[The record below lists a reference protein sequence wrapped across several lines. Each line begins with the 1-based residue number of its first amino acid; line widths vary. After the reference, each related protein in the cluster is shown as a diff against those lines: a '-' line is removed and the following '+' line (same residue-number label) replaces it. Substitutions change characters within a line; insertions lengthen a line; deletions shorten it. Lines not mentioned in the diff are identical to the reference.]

1 MTVESIRHSELINQL
16 VLNRSTMAELGRVEV
31 LWEYPQAHRVF
42 GFICKSG
49 AFDRN
54 KTAFNLE
61 QLDTIGSNG
70 LFVNSDP
77 VETDAD
83 RVKQIETLIGSEVWT
98 DMGNRMG
105 RITDHVFDLKT
116 GAIKVYLFVPGGLKR
131 FAGPVYALYPSQV
144 LGWGSHRVVVSAGI
158 VDQLEV
164 YEPGMQDRINRF
176 ADALNDEASQAGQ
189 GLQSVLARAK
199 RKAQQARSQAQILA
213 DRALDKA
220 QELGGELL
228 ESAEYARDQA
238 RNLRD
243 EFMEEDFDQWRRD
256 SQADPRQ
263 GDDRRYDG
271 PRYDDRGDFPNDDDF
286 DFDQPWDASPPAPPR
301 SRPEAAS
308 PESSS
313 HSSWA
318 DAEPIDPRP
327 PLNLE
332 PKSRPSDRPSSP
344 YAPRPAASNPRP
356 KSTDA
361 DPWDDDD
368 WG

>member
-1 MTVESIRHSELINQL
+1 MTAESVRHSELINQL

-42 GFICKSG
+42 GFIAKSG
-49 AFDRN
+49 AFDRQ
-54 KTAFNLE
+54 KAAFNLD
-61 QLDTIGSNG
+61 QLETIGPSG
-70 LFVNSDP
+70 VFVNSDP

-105 RITDHVFDLKT
+105 RITDHVFDIKT

-176 ADALNDEASQAGQ
+176 ADVLNDEASQAGQ
-189 GLQSVLARAK
+189 GLQSVLERAK
-199 RKAQQARSQAQILA
+199 RKAKQARSQAQILA
-213 DRALDKA
+213 DRAIDKA

-243 EFMEEDFDQWRRD
+243 ELMDEDFDQWRRN
-256 SQADPRQ
+256 
-263 GDDRRYDG
+263 DDRDDSRYDG
-271 PRYDDRGDFPNDDDF
+271 RYDGRYDDRGRDDDRRYENGNDDF
-286 DFDQPWDASPPAPPR
+286 DFDEPWDEP
-301 SRPEAAS
+301 RPER
-308 PESSS
+308 
-313 HSSWA
+313 WA
-318 DAEPIDPRP
+318 DADPSPPRA

-332 PKSRPSDRPSSP
+332 PKPTTTKPAPTDRPKASP
-344 YAPRPAASNPRP
+344 PKTDRPTS
-356 KSTDA
+356 
-361 DPWDDDD
+361 DPWDED
-368 WG
+368 WD